1 MRAKD
6 VIACGENRRKPCDI
20 LQLALGHAAGA
31 GAPIC
36 MAVSLVC
43 GLLALNGIRR
53 VKSIDKFEKE
63 IRGG

>member
-1 MRAKD
+1 MYVSFKHLNLFR
-6 VIACGENRRKPCDI
+6 NPP

-36 MAVSLVC
+36 MALSLVC
-43 GLLALNGIRR
+43 GLIALNGIKR
-53 VKSIDKFEKE
+53 VQSLDKFEKE